1 MKRIIIGADIVPT
14 DSNQTMFSQA
24 DIDSLIGNDLHKRF
38 QEASFIAMNLEVPLV
53 DSADPITK
61 CGPNLIAPSNTI
73 QGIKA
78 INPYFLTLANNHIMD
93 QGIGGLRSTVNILSC
108 NGIDFSGVGENLS
121 KAREPYIRTIDDVR
135 LGVYCCTE
143 HEYSIAT
150 NTQAGANPY
159 DPLFSFDD
167 VRELKKACDYVIV
180 LYHGGKEHYRY
191 PSPLLQKVFHKF
203 AEVGADLVI
212 AQHTHCIGCMEKYG
226 GSTLVYGQ
234 GNFLFDHSKSD
245 YWRTSILIEVDL
257 ESRTVD
263 FIPIVKIDNYVREAK
278 DQERE
283 TILREFYN
291 RSNDILKEGFIESKY
306 RELAEEMLTGYLL
319 RFSGGFSNNII
330 IRVLLR
336 LTHLNWLKK
345 IYRRKTRIGIE
356 NVLDCEAHRE
366 LAAESMRISD

>member
-1 MKRIIIGADIVPT
+1 M
-14 DSNQTMFSQA
+14 
-24 DIDSLIGNDLHKRF
+24 
-38 QEASFIAMNLEVPLV
+38 
-53 DSADPITK
+53 
-61 CGPNLIAPSNTI
+61 
-73 QGIKA
+73 
-78 INPYFLTLANNHIMD
+78 
-93 QGIGGLRSTVNILSC
+93 
-108 NGIDFSGVGENLS
+108 
-121 KAREPYIRTIDDVR
+121 
-135 LGVYCCTE
+135 
-143 HEYSIAT
+143 
-150 NTQAGANPY
+150 
-159 DPLFSFDD
+159 
-167 VRELKKACDYVIV
+167 
-180 LYHGGKEHYRY
+180 
-191 PSPLLQKVFHKF
+191 FHKF

-245 YWRTSILIEVDL
+245 YWKTSILIEVDL